1 MQHKVAFYQLPF
13 QLVLAS
19 GSPRRQ
25 ELMTNLGLQFI
36 IKPTHADETF
46 PQSLKAEQ
54 IAMYLADKKANAYH
68 FEQENEVVLTADTI
82 VWLNNTVLNKPE
94 NFDEAK
100 EMLKLLSGNMHYVFT
115 AVCIKSKKNKVIF
128 FDSTKVFFKPLNE
141 EEMDFYI
148 SNYPVYDKAGSYGVQ
163 DWLGYIGIEKIE
175 GCFYNVMG
183 LPIRKVNESLINFKP

>member
-1 MQHKVAFYQLPF
+1 MQHNVAYYHLPY

-25 ELMTNLGLQFI
+25 ELMKSLGLHFTV
-36 IKPTHADETF
+36 KPTHADETF
-46 PQSLKAEQ
+46 SQHLKAEE
-54 IAMYLADKKANAYH
+54 IPLFLAEKKADEYL
-68 FEQENEVVLTADTI
+68 FENNDEVVLTADTI

-94 NFDEAK
+94 NYNEAK
-100 EMLKLLSGNMHYVFT
+100 EMLALLSGNMHQVYT
-115 AVCIKSKKNKVIF
+115 AVCIKSKKNKLLF
-128 FDSTKVFFKPLNE
+128 HDSTKVYFKPLKN

-183 LPIRKVNESLINFKP
+183 LPIRKVHENLLQFRA